1 MKIGIA
7 SHPRLEQTLGMLL
20 HYGTLLASSVIAV
33 GLALAF
39 GVGATGL
46 RVATAGIV
54 LFILLPVV
62 RVAAML
68 ILFLRAREYKF
79 GAIAAL
85 VMSIILLSFFLG
97 TP

>member
-7 SHPRLEQTLGMLL
+7 AHPRLEPVLGALL
-20 HYGTLLASSVIAV
+20 QYGTLAASCVIAL
-33 GLALAF
+33 GLALAL

-85 VMSIILLSFFLG
+85 VMAIILLSFFLG
-97 TP
+97 AP

>member
-1 MKIGIA
+1 LKVDIA
-7 SHPRLEQTLGMLL
+7 SHPRLEQTLGALL
-20 HYGTLLASSVIAV
+20 HYGTLLASSLIAL
-33 GLALAF
+33 GLALAL

-46 RVATAGIV
+46 RLATAGLV

>member
-1 MKIGIA
+1 MKIDA
-7 SHPRLEQTLGMLL
+7 APHPRLEQTLGMLL
-20 HYGTLLASSVIAV
+20 RYGTLLASCVIAV
-33 GLALAF
+33 GLALAL

-46 RVATAGIV
+46 RVATAGLV

-68 ILFLRAREYKF
+68 ILFLRAREYRF

-97 TP
+97 AP

>member
-1 MKIGIA
+1 LKVDIA
-7 SHPRLEQTLGMLL
+7 SHPRLEQTLGALL
-20 HYGTLLASSVIAV
+20 HYGTLLASSLIAL
-33 GLALAF
+33 GLALALGF
-39 GVGATGL
+39 GATGL
-46 RVATAGIV
+46 RVATAGLV

>member
-1 MKIGIA
+1 LKVDIA
-7 SHPRLEQTLGMLL
+7 SHLRLEQTLGALL
-20 HYGTLLASSVIAV
+20 HYGTLIASSVIAL
-33 GLALAF
+33 GLALAL

-46 RVATAGIV
+46 RVATAGLV

-62 RVAAML
+62 RVALML

>member
-1 MKIGIA
+1 MKVGSV
-7 SHPRLEQTLGMLL
+7 SHLRLEPTLGALL
-20 HYGTLLASSVIAV
+20 QYGTLVASCVIAL
-33 GLALAF
+33 GLALAL
-39 GVGATGL
+39 GVGAPGL
-46 RVATAGIV
+46 RVATGGIV

-79 GAIAAL
+79 GAIASL
-85 VMSIILLSFFLG
+85 VMAIILLSFFLG

>member
-1 MKIGIA
+1 MKIDIA
-7 SHPRLEQTLGMLL
+7 SHPRLEQTLGALL
-20 HYGTLLASSVIAV
+20 HYGTLLASCVIAA
-33 GLALAF
+33 GLALSLDA
-39 GVGATGL
+39 GAAGL
-46 RVATAGIV
+46 RVATAGLV

-68 ILFLRAREYKF
+68 ILFLRAREYRF

>member
-1 MKIGIA
+1 MKVDIA
-7 SHPRLEQTLGMLL
+7 SQPRLEQTLGALL
-20 HYGTLLASSVIAV
+20 HYGTLFASSVIAS
-33 GLALAF
+33 GLALSLDA
-39 GVGATGL
+39 GATGL
-46 RVATAGIV
+46 RVATAGLV

-68 ILFLRAREYKF
+68 ILFLRAREYRF